1 MGAIRKRWKQY
12 VIQYYDAAGRRR
24 WETIGPNLH
33 EARQVLAERM
43 WERRN
48 GKFRLKRQPITMKEF
63 AARWDEDY
71 VSVQIRLGRMK
82 ESSAESCRSRLRL
95 HIVPFF
101 GQMRLDEIS
110 LPHVREFMKALL
122 AKELSPKT
130 VPNAMVV
137 FKEMFKHAVQ
147 GFLDSRYP

>member
-1 MGAIRKRWKQY
+1 M
-12 VIQYYDAAGRRR
+12 
-24 WETIGPNLH
+24 
-33 EARQVLAERM
+33 
-43 WERRN
+43 
-48 GKFRLKRQPITMKEF
+48 
-63 AARWDEDY
+63 
-71 VSVQIRLGRMK
+71 
-82 ESSAESCRSRLRL
+82 RL

>member
-71 VSVQIRLGRMK
+71 VSVQIRLGRMRS
-82 ESSAESCRSRLRL
+82 EEHTSELQSLRHLVCR
-95 HIVPFF
+95 
-101 GQMRLDEIS
+101 
-110 LPHVREFMKALL
+110 LL
-122 AKELSPKT
+122 LEKKKSKQT
-130 VPNAMVV
+130 
-137 FKEMFKHAVQ
+137 
-147 GFLDSRYP
+147 GG